1 MIVLFAVLIWRCIV
15 IATSCKDEFGTYLAF
30 GMGFLIIVQV
40 ILNIAVA
47 TSSIPP
53 TGVPLPFFSAGGSSF
68 LFQMIAMGIVLNI
81 SRQRG

>member
-1 MIVLFAVLIWRCIV
+1 MVLFAVLLWRCV
-15 IATSCKDEFGTYLAF
+15 KVASECEDQFGSYLAF

-47 TSSIPP
+47 TSSVPP

-68 LFQMIAMGIVLNI
+68 LFQMVAMGIVLNV
-81 SRQRG
+81 SRKRS